1 MSKPG
6 FDTVW
11 PNHKA
16 PVPNLCICRNN
27 LQIISPFI
35 LIFKGRGGF
44 WDQSVLQNKSCLF
57 YDLTCFRA
65 QCHRLLRMPWCQLE
79 TQNIKQANQKL
90 FMNGSSDI
98 FSISNCI
105 VFWNCQPPQAGD
117 LRHKLL
123 FRSPHPAMGNLT
135 ALAAEAN
142 SWLQTCLF
150 LKIPFFFQKGVQNY
164 FMHLFIWEWF
174 RSGNT

>member
-1 MSKPG
+1 MSEPG
-6 FDTVW
+6 FDTIW

-16 PVPNLCICRNN
+16 CVPNLYICKNN
-27 LQIISPFI
+27 LQILSPLI
-35 LIFKGRGGF
+35 LTFKGGGF
-44 WDQSVLQNKSCLF
+44 WDPSVLQNMSRLF
-57 YDLTCFRA
+57 YNLTCFRA

-79 TQNIKQANQKL
+79 TQNLKQVNQKL
-90 FMNGSSDI
+90 FMKGYSDI
-98 FSISNCI
+98 FSKSNC
-105 VFWNCQPPQAGD
+105 VASWNCQLPQASD

-142 SWLQTCLF
+142 SWLQSLF
-150 LKIPFFFQKGVQNY
+150 SFSKYLFFFQKGVQNY

-174 RSGNT
+174 RSGNM